1 LSAAPPPAP
10 LPVPEP
16 VFALDLPHGRC
27 VGMAIPARLTDELA
41 AALRPEERRLVE
53 QMPAARQPSFAAGRA
68 ALRLALRQA
77 GLADGPLLREQ
88 RGGPTL
94 PPGAL
99 GSISHKTELAVALV
113 TAAAV
118 DDSAPNYIGVDLEI
132 SRRLRVDISRRVLT
146 ERELR
151 RWKELPSGES
161 RDHALMVSFSLKES
175 FYKAVNAIVG
185 GHVSFQHVEVD
196 SIDEQG
202 RAVFSGELFAQHPL
216 HVAFHVEGWV
226 GSPAP
231 GLILSSARAGVYQE
245 A

>member
-1 LSAAPPPAP
+1 LSAPPPL

-27 VGMAIPARLTDELA
+27 VAMAIPARLTDQLA
-41 AALRPEERRLVE
+41 AALRPEELRLVE
-53 QMPAARQPSFAAGRA
+53 QMPPARQPSFAAGRA

-77 GLADGPLLREQ
+77 GLADGPLLREP

-94 PPGAL
+94 PAGAR

-113 TAAAV
+113 TAAV

-146 ERELR
+146 EGELR
-151 RWKELPSGES
+151 RWRALPSGES
-161 RDHALMVSFSLKES
+161 RDHALIISFSLKES

-185 GHVSFQHVEVD
+185 GHVSFQHVEVG
-196 SIDEQG
+196 SIDEEG
-202 RAVFSGELFAQHPL
+202 RAVFSGELFAQHARL
-216 HVAFHVEGWV
+216 HVEGWV

-231 GLILSSARAGVYQE
+231 GLILSSVLARVYQQ